1 MNETS
6 TVLVIP
12 DLSLDIPGQSGS
24 IDDSTKIKVW
34 LTKMSKDAP
43 AGKRSHNHNE
53 FNRTINIQP
62 SDMGWCTHDK
72 L

>member
-1 MNETS
+1 MR
-6 TVLVIP
+6 LMP
-12 DLSLDIPGQSGS
+12 DLSLDNSEQSGS
-24 IDDSTKIKVW
+24 IDDSTKIKVR
-34 LTKMSKDAP
+34 LKKMSKDAL

-62 SDMGWCTHDK
+62 SDTGWCTHEK